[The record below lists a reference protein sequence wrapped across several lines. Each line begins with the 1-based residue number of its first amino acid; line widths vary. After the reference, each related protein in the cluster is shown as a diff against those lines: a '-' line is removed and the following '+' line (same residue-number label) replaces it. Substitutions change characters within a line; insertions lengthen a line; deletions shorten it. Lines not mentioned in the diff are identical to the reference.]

1 MTFKDFMDNCI
12 ASGGNWT
19 QMIMTGIKA
28 VSPTIYEEMPNRAY
42 GFDEV
47 CFIANHLCEDRPHFR
62 FNISLD
68 GEIIEYSPEGKFL
81 YRKATEE
88 EKSMT
93 IKEFYKKYNNY
104 EIEDNEL

>member
-12 ASGGNWT
+12 ACGGNWT
-19 QMIMTGIKA
+19 QMIMTGIKTVA
-28 VSPTIYEEMPNRAY
+28 PTIYEEMPNRAY

-62 FNISLD
+62 FNISFD
-68 GEIIEYSPEGKFL
+68 RDEIIEFSPEGKFI

-88 EKSMT
+88 EKAMGL
-93 IKEFYKKYNNY
+93 KEFYKKYNNY
-104 EIEDNEL
+104 EIEEN

>member
-1 MTFKDFMDNCI
+1 MTLKEFLSNCN
-12 ASGGNWT
+12 ACGGNWT
-19 QMIMTGIKA
+19 EMIMTGIKA
-28 VSPTIYEEMPNRAY
+28 VAPTIYEEMPNRSY
-42 GFDEV
+42 EFDEV
-47 CFIANHLCEDRPHFR
+47 CFVANHLCEDRPHFR
-62 FNISLD
+62 FNISLN
-68 GEIIEYSPEGKFL
+68 GEIIEYTPEGKFL